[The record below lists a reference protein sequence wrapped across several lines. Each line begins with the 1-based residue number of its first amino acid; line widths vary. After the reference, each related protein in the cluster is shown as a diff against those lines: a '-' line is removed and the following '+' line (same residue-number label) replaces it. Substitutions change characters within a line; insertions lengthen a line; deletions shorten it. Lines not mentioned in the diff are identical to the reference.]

1 MGKIAFVFAGQGA
14 QAPGM
19 GREFY
24 EASKE
29 AAAVFQAADLKRPGT
44 STQCFDAPE
53 EELQVTI
60 NTQPC
65 LYTVEMAIAAAVEAA
80 GIRADL
86 TAGFS
91 LGELSALTYA
101 KAMNFDTGIEVV
113 THRAQLMQECASKHD
128 TAMAAVMKLDN
139 DQIAQICAK
148 YEQMYPVNFNCP
160 GQTTVS
166 GDAREMEAFA
176 QAVKEAGGRA
186 KVLKVSGAFHSPFM
200 SEAAQGFAE
209 VLCDVSL
216 SAPAIPVYANYTGLP
231 YDSHG
236 GDGDDMKDILAAQ
249 INNPVQWEKS
259 VRRMIE
265 DGADTFIE
273 LGPGKT
279 LCGLIK
285 RISTD
290 VRLFHVAVP
299 EELEALTKEL

>member
-19 GREFY
+19 GREFCETS
-24 EASKE
+24 EA
-29 AAAVFQAADLKRPGT
+29 AAAVFRAADLKRPGT
-44 STQCFDAPE
+44 SAQCFEAPE
-53 EELQVTI
+53 EELQLTI

-65 LYTVEMAIAAAVEAA
+65 LYTVEMAIVAAVEAA
-80 GIRADL
+80 GIHADM

-101 KAMNFDTGIEVV
+101 GAMDFDTGIEVV
-113 THRAQLMQECASKHD
+113 TRRAQLMQACAEKHD
-128 TAMAAVMKLDN
+128 TSMAAVMKLDN
-139 DQIAQICAK
+139 EQIAQLCSR
-148 YEQMYPVNFNCP
+148 YQQMYPVNFNCP

-166 GDAREMEAFA
+166 GDAREMEEFA

-200 SEAAQGFAE
+200 SEAAQGFQD
-209 VLCDVSL
+209 VLKAASL
-216 SAPAIPVYANYTGLP
+216 SSPSIPVYANYTGLP
-231 YDSHG
+231 YE
-236 GDGDDMKDILAAQ
+236 DDLKSILAAQ

-259 VRRMIE
+259 VRRMID

-273 LGPGKT
+273 LGPGKS

-285 RISTD
+285 RISGD
-290 VRLFHVAVP
+290 VRLLHVAVP
-299 EELEALTKEL
+299 EELEVLKKEL

>member
-24 EASKE
+24 ESSKE
-29 AAAVFQAADLKRPGT
+29 AAAVFQAADGKRPGT
-44 STQCFDAPE
+44 SAQCFEAPE
-53 EELQVTI
+53 EELQLTI

-80 GIRADL
+80 GIHADM

-91 LGELSALTYA
+91 LGELSALTCA
-101 KAMNFDTGIEVV
+101 KAMDFDTGIEVV
-113 THRAQLMQECASKHD
+113 TRRAQLMQACAEKQD

-166 GDAREMEAFA
+166 GDAKEVEDFA
-176 QAVKEAGGRA
+176 LAVKEAGGRA
-186 KVLKVSGAFHSPFM
+186 KILKVSGAFHSPFM
-200 SEAAQGFAE
+200 SEAAAGFGK
-209 VLCDVSL
+209 VLDEAAIS
-216 SAPAIPVYANYTGLP
+216 SPAIPVYANYTGLP
-231 YDSHG
+231 YDSEIRG
-236 GDGDDMKDILAAQ
+236 ILAAQ

-259 VRRMIE
+259 VRQMIE

-273 LGPGKT
+273 IGPGKT

-285 RISTD
+285 RISSD

-299 EELEALTKEL
+299 EELEALKSEL